1 MIDGELE
8 LILIIGGIGYIG
20 SRLYQELIQSLSEPV
35 RVYDKQCTSPLLKG
49 AQWMQG
55 DLKDPISIEQALHEA
70 DTVIYL
76 AGGHYATFRQNQESM
91 LGDLGRFLAVVAC
104 NPVKRLLYAS
114 NGAAGAVGKEFGE
127 ALLREHP
134 YPAMAAEAENMVRQC
149 AEAMGSSYAI
159 MRLAE
164 VYGPGERSPFRSKL
178 ISLLGNG
185 DALSARIHVD
195 DAVRIL
201 CKLAVDTSAQGIFD
215 VCDELPVTQREF
227 YACVQQIDG
236 EISVRWHAPDLS
248 SERMLWSLHVLRMF
262 SVRLSCE
269 RVKKELGYTFLYPT
283 MKEGLK
289 ALYVLEDH
297 PWGKKY

>member
-8 LILIIGGIGYIG
+8 LILIIGGNGYIG

-164 VYGPGERSPFRSKL
+164 VYGPE
-178 ISLLGNG
+178 N
-185 DALSARIHVD
+185 AAHSA
-195 DAVRIL
+195 AN
-201 CKLAVDTSAQGIFD
+201 
-215 VCDELPVTQREF
+215 
-227 YACVQQIDG
+227 
-236 EISVRWHAPDLS
+236 
-248 SERMLWSLHVLRMF
+248 
-262 SVRLSCE
+262 
-269 RVKKELGYTFLYPT
+269 
-283 MKEGLK
+283 
-289 ALYVLEDH
+289 
-297 PWGKKY
+297 

>member
-8 LILIIGGIGYIG
+8 LILIIGGNGYIG

-114 NGAAGAVGKEFGE
+114 NGRQEQLARNLEKRCLGSIPIRPWRQRQRIWCGSVLRPWE
-127 ALLREHP
+127 ALMP
-134 YPAMAAEAENMVRQC
+134 
-149 AEAMGSSYAI
+149 S
-159 MRLAE
+159 
-164 VYGPGERSPFRSKL
+164 
-178 ISLLGNG
+178 
-185 DALSARIHVD
+185 
-195 DAVRIL
+195 
-201 CKLAVDTSAQGIFD
+201 
-215 VCDELPVTQREF
+215 
-227 YACVQQIDG
+227 
-236 EISVRWHAPDLS
+236 
-248 SERMLWSLHVLRMF
+248 
-262 SVRLSCE
+262 
-269 RVKKELGYTFLYPT
+269 
-283 MKEGLK
+283 
-289 ALYVLEDH
+289 
-297 PWGKKY
+297 

>member
-8 LILIIGGIGYIG
+8 LILIIGGNGYIG

-114 NGAAGAVGKEFGE
+114 NGAAGAVGKNSEKRCLGSIPIRPWRQRQRIWCGSVLRPWE
-127 ALLREHP
+127 ALMP
-134 YPAMAAEAENMVRQC
+134 
-149 AEAMGSSYAI
+149 S
-159 MRLAE
+159 
-164 VYGPGERSPFRSKL
+164 
-178 ISLLGNG
+178 
-185 DALSARIHVD
+185 
-195 DAVRIL
+195 
-201 CKLAVDTSAQGIFD
+201 
-215 VCDELPVTQREF
+215 
-227 YACVQQIDG
+227 
-236 EISVRWHAPDLS
+236 
-248 SERMLWSLHVLRMF
+248 
-262 SVRLSCE
+262 
-269 RVKKELGYTFLYPT
+269 
-283 MKEGLK
+283 
-289 ALYVLEDH
+289 
-297 PWGKKY
+297 